1 MAFAVKVTIILVT
14 SVDITLKFEAKYYVL
29 FLLWFL
35 FLSVTDYC
43 HLLSKR
49 LVCSPRNV
57 FFGTIQSLAER
68 GSASHLYSSHQ

>member
-14 SVDITLKFEAKYYVL
+14 SVDITLKFETKYYV
-29 FLLWFL
+29 FILLWF

-57 FFGTIQSLAER
+57 FVGTIQSLAER